1 MIALIIIGLLIII
14 FSFTILT
21 VAGRHYVKNGDSYE
35 QKRGA
40 FMKKLRWM
48 ISVPVAVIMA
58 VVLLVSGIRIIDSTE
73 VGVVRTWG
81 QINREI
87 DAGFN
92 LINPVSESVQ
102 KYDLRVHVRQASFAS
117 YTKDAQPLTAAV
129 EYQYALDPVHVMDV
143 VVPEKA
149 KVVFAKYSAM
159 TLLENRSTLSN
170 EVAEEVKTLEELYH
184 VNFTSVIVQD
194 IDFSDAFEASVEAK
208 MTAEQDALR
217 AEQEKKTAVVKAEQE
232 KEVAAIE
239 AEAAIAQAQ
248 GEAEA
253 MRITREALQNM
264 PEAYI
269 QQMWIEKWNGELPTV
284 SGSDM
289 GTIMN
294 IDGLME

>member
-129 EYQYALDPVHVMDV
+129 EV
-143 VVPEKA
+143 
-149 KVVFAKYSAM
+149 
-159 TLLENRSTLSN
+159 
-170 EVAEEVKTLEELYH
+170 
-184 VNFTSVIVQD
+184 SVC
-194 IDFSDAFEASVEAK
+194 
-208 MTAEQDALR
+208 T
-217 AEQEKKTAVVKAEQE
+217 
-232 KEVAAIE
+232 
-239 AEAAIAQAQ
+239 
-248 GEAEA
+248 
-253 MRITREALQNM
+253 
-264 PEAYI
+264 
-269 QQMWIEKWNGELPTV
+269 
-284 SGSDM
+284 
-289 GTIMN
+289 
-294 IDGLME
+294 

>member
-1 MIALIIIGLLIII
+1 MKKLHTRSVLNDCTVIIGLLIII

-102 KYDLRVHVRQASFAS
+102 KYDLRVHVRQG
-117 YTKDAQPLTAAV
+117 
-129 EYQYALDPVHVMDV
+129 
-143 VVPEKA
+143 
-149 KVVFAKYSAM
+149 
-159 TLLENRSTLSN
+159 
-170 EVAEEVKTLEELYH
+170 
-184 VNFTSVIVQD
+184 I
-194 IDFSDAFEASVEAK
+194 
-208 MTAEQDALR
+208 LR
-217 AEQEKKTAVVKAEQE
+217 FLHKGC
-232 KEVAAIE
+232 AAIDCC
-239 AEAAIAQAQ
+239 
-248 GEAEA
+248 
-253 MRITREALQNM
+253 R
-264 PEAYI
+264 
-269 QQMWIEKWNGELPTV
+269 
-284 SGSDM
+284 
-289 GTIMN
+289 
-294 IDGLME
+294 

>member
-102 KYDLRVHVRQASFAS
+102 NKRHGRFICN
-117 YTKDAQPLTAAV
+117 
-129 EYQYALDPVHVMDV
+129 VM
-143 VVPEKA
+143 
-149 KVVFAKYSAM
+149 F
-159 TLLENRSTLSN
+159 
-170 EVAEEVKTLEELYH
+170 
-184 VNFTSVIVQD
+184 
-194 IDFSDAFEASVEAK
+194 
-208 MTAEQDALR
+208 
-217 AEQEKKTAVVKAEQE
+217 
-232 KEVAAIE
+232 
-239 AEAAIAQAQ
+239 
-248 GEAEA
+248 
-253 MRITREALQNM
+253 
-264 PEAYI
+264 
-269 QQMWIEKWNGELPTV
+269 
-284 SGSDM
+284 
-289 GTIMN
+289 
-294 IDGLME
+294 